1 MHDTRESAE
10 GALNATRVYQT
21 IVDTINEAENTSAE
35 AKMAAEEALDLVSW
49 QELQCKRTV
58 SFDKY
63 WKKLIV

>member
-21 IVDTINEAENTSAE
+21 IADTINAAENSSAE

-49 QELQCKRTV
+49 QELQFKRTV

-63 WKKLIV
+63 WKNE